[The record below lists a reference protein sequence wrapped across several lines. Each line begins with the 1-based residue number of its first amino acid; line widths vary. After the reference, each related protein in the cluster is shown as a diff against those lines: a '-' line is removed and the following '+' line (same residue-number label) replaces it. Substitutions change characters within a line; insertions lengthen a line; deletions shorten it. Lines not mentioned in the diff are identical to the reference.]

1 MRALYLSR
9 NVFEGGGVGVFRS
22 VVTRVLTRGGS

>member
-9 NVFEGGGVGVFRS
+9 NGFEGSGVGVFRS
-22 VVTRVLTRGGS
+22 VVARVLTRGGS